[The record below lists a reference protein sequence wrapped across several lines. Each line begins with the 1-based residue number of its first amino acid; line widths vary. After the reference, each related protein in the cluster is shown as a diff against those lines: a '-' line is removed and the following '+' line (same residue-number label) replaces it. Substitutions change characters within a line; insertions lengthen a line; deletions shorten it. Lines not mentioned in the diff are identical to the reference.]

1 MEGPRRFLGRVAPV
15 GRVGT
20 GRWTGSTEAPV
31 AGFAVLL
38 ALVGPCFAEDD
49 AQALVRL
56 RGEMDALIGH
66 NRTCGNVVHCR
77 VLGLGYDDCGN
88 PTGYLAFNNLRGIR
102 GEIEG
107 KIAEYNFI
115 EEERHRGRPRPA
127 VCPVVTTPPPACINN
142 RCSLGTE
149 NY

>member
-1 MEGPRRFLGRVAPV
+1 MKRPPRSLGSLPPAGRVS
-15 GRVGT
+15 T
-20 GRWTGSTEAPV
+20 GRRTGGTDVPV
-31 AGFAVLL
+31 AGLAVLL
-38 ALVGPCFAEDD
+38 SLVGPSFAEDD

-77 VLGLGYDDCGN
+77 VLALGYDDCGN
-88 PTGYLAFNNLRGIR
+88 LTGYLAFNNLRGIR
-102 GEIEG
+102 GELEG

-115 EEERHRGRPRPA
+115 EEERRRGRQRPA
-127 VCPVVTTPPPACINN
+127 ACPTVTMPPPACINN

-149 NY
+149 KY